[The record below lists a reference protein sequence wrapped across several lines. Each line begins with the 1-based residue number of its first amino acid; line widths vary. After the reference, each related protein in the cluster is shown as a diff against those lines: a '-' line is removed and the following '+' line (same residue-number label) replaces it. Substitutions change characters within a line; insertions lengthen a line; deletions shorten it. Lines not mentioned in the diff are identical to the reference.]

1 MIKYLQ
7 TKQSLEI
14 FISFNNGVLCFI
26 NYKLITI
33 MTFQPGNFSCNCEAG
48 WTGQRCDVD
57 IDECASQP
65 CQNNATCTDKVRIIH
80 IFFKPMKT

>member
-1 MIKYLQ
+1 
-7 TKQSLEI
+7 
-14 FISFNNGVLCFI
+14 
-26 NYKLITI
+26 

-65 CQNNATCTDKVRIIH
+65 CQNNATCTDKVRITH